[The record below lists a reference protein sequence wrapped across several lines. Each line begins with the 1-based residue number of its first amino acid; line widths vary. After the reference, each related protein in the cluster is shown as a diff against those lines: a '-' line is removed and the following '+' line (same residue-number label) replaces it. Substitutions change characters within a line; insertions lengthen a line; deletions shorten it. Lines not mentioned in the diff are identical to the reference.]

1 MHRTLRV
8 AATHLVVAGLLLT
21 LASPAVARDR
31 DRESDRQG
39 RWLKIRV
46 YEDGSR
52 TPTVLVNLPMRIVSA
67 AARVAAVAGACGGHV
82 RVEGKESKG
91 SLRSKDIDLEGLLEE
106 IENMEAGQIVEIEDG
121 EDRVSIWIE

>member
-1 MHRTLRV
+1 MQRTLR
-8 AATHLVVAGLLLT
+8 AASIPLIVAGLLLT

-67 AARVAAVAGACGGHV
+67 AVRLAAVAGACEGHV
-82 RVEGKESKG
+82 RVEGKEGKG
-91 SLRSKDIDLEGLLEE
+91 SVRFKDIDLEGLLRE

>member
-8 AATHLVVAGLLLT
+8 AATHLVVAGLLLA
-21 LASPAVARDR
+21 LASPAVARD
-31 DRESDRQG
+31 

-67 AARVAAVAGACGGHV
+67 AVRLAAVAGACEGHV
-82 RVEGKESKG
+82 RAEGKEGKG
-91 SLRSKDIDLEGLLEE
+91 SVRFKDIDLEGLLRE